1 MRLLSAAALYF
12 VVVFV
17 AGFLLGSVRVFWLEP
32 RMEKA
37 LAVLCESPFL
47 LLAMVLAARW
57 TTERFRMTGD
67 RTSLAAI
74 GVGALVL
81 QQIADLSLGTT
92 LRGLTLVEQLQNF
105 GTPAGAIY
113 AVLLLLFAA
122 MPLLVSG
129 KRKLASIV

>member
-1 MRLLSAAALYF
+1 MRSLSAAALYF
-12 VVVFV
+12 VAVFV
-17 AGFLLGSVRVFWLEP
+17 AGILLGPVRVFWLEP

-81 QQIADLSLGTT
+81 QQIADLSPGTT
-92 LRGLTLVEQLQNF
+92 LRGLTLAEQLQNF

-113 AVLLLLFAA
+113 PVLLLLFAA
-122 MPLLVSG
+122 MPLLVNG
-129 KRKLASIV
+129 KRN